1 MRKVKKINEEVI
13 DQNPWWIYKHD
24 KFQKEDGSQGDYY
37 YAETKNNTMIVPV
50 LNDGRL
56 VLVRQYRYLQDRES
70 IEFPC
75 GQLLPEEAP
84 SEGGKRE
91 LLEETGYEAKDLI
104 KIGNFE
110 SCKGLV
116 KDESHIYL
124 GMDLKQV
131 ALPQEEETGDIE
143 VIYRRIDEMEQMIS
157 SGEIWDGQT
166 LATWALARN
175 HLYNLTQ
182 NK

>member
-1 MRKVKKINEEVI
+1 MRKVKKINEEIVH
-13 DQNPWWIYKHD
+13 QNPWWIYKHD
-24 KFQKEDGSQGDYY
+24 KFKKEDGTQGDYF

-56 VLVRQYRYLQDRES
+56 VLVRQFRYLQDRES
-70 IEFPC
+70 VEFPC
-75 GQLLPEEAP
+75 GQLLVGEAP

-104 KIGNFE
+104 KVGNFE
-110 SCKGLV
+110 SCKGFV

-131 ALPQEEETGDIE
+131 SVPQKEETGRLE
-143 VIYRRIDEMEQMIS
+143 VVYRRVDELEQMIS
-157 SGEIWDGQT
+157 DGKIWDGQT
-166 LATWALARN
+166 LATWALVRD
-175 HLYNLTQ
+175 HLYKIT
-182 NK
+182 KEE